1 MTVTTPPA
9 SHPRHLAA
17 PDDDELAALAL
28 ASDPNVVLDDD
39 AECFWDVTGS
49 AEDPWLPE
57 WYMAT
62 PMTGGPLLRGWRRRI
77 VFLIIISFLTITMY
91 GLCNTYGQLAFG

>member
-1 MTVTTPPA
+1 MTVTTPP
-9 SHPRHLAA
+9 RTTQV
-17 PDDDELAALAL
+17 DDDELAALAL
-28 ASDPNVVLDDD
+28 ASDPDVVLDDN

-57 WYMAT
+57 WYMPT
-62 PMTGGPLLRGWRRRI
+62 PMTGGPLLRGWRRRV
-77 VFLIIISFLTITMY
+77 VFLVIISFLTLTMY

>member
-1 MTVTTPPA
+1 MTVTSPVPA
-9 SHPRHLAA
+9 VPA
-17 PDDDELAALAL
+17 DDDELTALAL
-28 ASDPNVVLDDD
+28 ASDPDVELGDD

-49 AEDPWLPE
+49 GDAPWLPE
-57 WYMAT
+57 WYMPT
-62 PMTGGPLLRGWRRRI
+62 PMTGGPLLRGWRRRV